1 MPGSVDEEL
10 LKDILE
16 GTLVNTFIKALAI
29 IEAQWRRA
37 PRTYERLRWLVNR
50 WQLLLP
56 EGARDVKAT
65 EGWTPEI
72 WSEEGGKLKHGDERN
87 GPWGKKAYLQ
97 MVLDGIAAWPQ
108 DKPIDKLAAYIESV
122 WPEAEDEVKKIR
134 DKRVELLPEPKP
146 SLDAESVAAAVNGVK
161 EAVDRLAPDGA

>member
-72 WSEEGGKLKHGDERN
+72 WSEEGGKLKHGDER
-87 GPWGKKAYLQ
+87 
-97 MVLDGIAAWPQ
+97 AA
-108 DKPIDKLAAYIESV
+108 
-122 WPEAEDEVKKIR
+122 R
-134 DKRVELLPEPKP
+134 NTP
-146 SLDAESVAAAVNGVK
+146 SLCQESTGF
-161 EAVDRLAPDGA
+161 DMGWRGAPL